1 MPEHKSTFKQG
12 VDFYAKEMGAFVGG
26 ETTRLANG
34 EYLASIQ
41 KEIDNLSNAINN
53 YNGNGTPQLKG
64 YVAEAWHTYTFNI
77 DAAAKQSEYSARMV
91 GSNKLGSVDVS
102 TTWGDDYSLEY
113 YKSGEDSAVAQG
125 HSLEWVYKRYIN
137 KLKEG
142 TPVPTRQ
149 EYLSMNGIDPN
160 TDMSLGM
167 YEGQA
172 RLIPSDQID
181 DAIEAL
187 NKRIAKELYNLD
199 NPDRS
204 RVAERLIQVRDKL
217 TSRIESPDGAS
228 SVNLTEA
235 ESKELALLA
244 REGKFDP
251 SRYDITLAKKA
262 DLLFLCN
269 NALKAGMNAA
279 WIAALIKMVPELLG
293 TLKKLLQSGYLDA
306 EDMKHIG
313 KAGLSG
319 AKDGF
324 LIGFFAAAI
333 STAAETGLLGETMR
347 IASLSDYFAPITST
361 MTVLLY
367 HSISDSIKY
376 TQGEISSVEFASN
389 IEKNLFISAGGVIGG
404 LTLQSAVE
412 IPVISYAIGSMIGSL
427 LGGLVFSA
435 KEQVMMSLC
444 VKHGFTFFALVE
456 QDYTMPNEVRKK
468 LGFPVYGFDEYS
480 FKQYQFQ
487 TYKPI
492 RYQWQEYKW
501 KSIECI
507 MLKRGVIACRKIG
520 YI

>member
-1 MPEHKSTFKQG
+1 MPERKSTFKQG
-12 VDFYAKEMGAFVGG
+12 VDFYTKEMGAFVGG
-26 ETTRLANG
+26 ETSRLANG

-41 KEIDNLSNAINN
+41 EQIKHLSDAINN
-53 YNGNGTPQLKG
+53 YKSNGSPQLKG

-77 DAAAKQSEYSARMV
+77 DAAAKQSQHSARMV

-102 TTWGDDYSLEY
+102 TTWGDDYSLKY
-113 YKSGEDSAVAQG
+113 YKSGADSAIAQG
-125 HSLEWVYKRYIN
+125 HPLEWKYKRYIN
-137 KLKEG
+137 NLKEG
-142 TPVPTRQ
+142 SPVPTRQ
-149 EYLSMNGIDPN
+149 EYLSKNGIDPN
-160 TDMSLGM
+160 TDMSLGL

-172 RLIPSDQID
+172 RLIPSDQIK

-187 NKRIAKELYNLD
+187 NKRIAKELNNLD

-204 RVAERLIQVRDKL
+204 RVAERLIQVKDKL
-217 TSRIESPDGAS
+217 TSHLESPDGAS
-228 SVNLTEA
+228 SVNLTET
-235 ESKELALLA
+235 ESKELASLA

-262 DLLFLCN
+262 DLLFLCHN
-269 NALKAGMNAA
+269 VMRAGLNAA
-279 WIAALIKMVPELLG
+279 WTSALIKMVPELIDA
-293 TLKKLLQSGYLDA
+293 LKKLLQSGYIDA
-306 EDMKHIG
+306 EDMKHVG

-347 IASLSDYFAPITST
+347 IASLKDYFAPITST

-367 HSISDSIKY
+367 HSISDVIRY
-376 TQGEISSVEFASN
+376 AQGEITSVELAYN
-389 IEKNLFISAGGVIGG
+389 TEKNVFISVGGVIGG
-404 LTLQSAVE
+404 LALQSAVQ
-412 IPVISYAIGSMIGSL
+412 IPVISYAFGSMIGSL
-427 LGGLVFSA
+427 LGGLVFST

-444 VKHGFTFFALVE
+444 VKHGFTFFGLVE
-456 QDYTMPNEVRKK
+456 QDYTMPNEVREK

-480 FKQYQFQ
+480 FKQYKFKE
-487 TYKPI
+487 YKPI
-492 RYQWQEYKW
+492 QYQWKEYKW